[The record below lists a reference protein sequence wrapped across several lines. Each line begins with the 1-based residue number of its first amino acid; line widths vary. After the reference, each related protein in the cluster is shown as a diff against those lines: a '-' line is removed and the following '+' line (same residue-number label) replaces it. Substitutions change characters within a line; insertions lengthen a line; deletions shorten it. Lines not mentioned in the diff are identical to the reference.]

1 MERSLE
7 ILTRAEVDIVWKF
20 SKESKSGACREDF
33 MRDTFVEHRLS
44 KVMKYHT
51 IRYHSLSRVTASL
64 DQCNGLPR
72 PTSMDLIN
80 LSNSF
85 QFIHNNIVI
94 LYKQFQVKIFEN
106 EYRGVMIANVEF

>member
-1 MERSLE
+1 
-7 ILTRAEVDIVWKF
+7 
-20 SKESKSGACREDF
+20 

-72 PTSMDLIN
+72 PT
-80 LSNSF
+80 
-85 QFIHNNIVI
+85 
-94 LYKQFQVKIFEN
+94 
-106 EYRGVMIANVEF
+106 

>member
-1 MERSLE
+1 MDREE
-7 ILTRAEVDIVWKF
+7 TGPILAEFSGFLAEFIVEENIGKMFRDFDSNKLDIVWKF

-44 KVMKYHT
+44 KVMKYYT

-72 PTSMDLIN
+72 PT
-80 LSNSF
+80 
-85 QFIHNNIVI
+85 
-94 LYKQFQVKIFEN
+94 
-106 EYRGVMIANVEF
+106 